1 MSRPAPTLLPRA
13 FLLAWLLLSSAAPGL
28 AKGADADTRP
38 VWPDRARSAPGM
50 APPPGLRVL
59 ASAGELVAG
68 GLQGRWQGWQD
79 LVDGRSRS
87 SYVLGPIEGGEG
99 FDGEVR
105 WSRSGDQVTAV
116 DSDEA
121 RARAATDAWLGRR
134 GWLQADGARY
144 GAAREVVEDGDAW
157 IVVEATPEDGQPV
170 RLWFDAEGRPGRIDQ
185 GVGRDARRTQWQD
198 WREVEGLLLPFSVV
212 TYGDDERTRVELRLE
227 SAAPAPA
234 DTDLGRPER
243 SPDDFR
249 FSGEDGRSE
258 LAFDLFNNHIYVD
271 ARIDGT
277 PVRLLFDTGGVNL
290 LTPQAARRLGLDV
303 QGQLAGRG
311 VGEQTVDVGIARA
324 ARLELGGFQLHTPM
338 FYVMDLGDLPAVEG
352 LTFDGLVGYE
362 VFHRVGVRIDYG
374 ARRLTLVETARQ
386 QPLPGAVAVPFALE
400 ERIPVVQGSIDG
412 RPATLSIDTG
422 SRSALSV
429 HAPFVRE
436 HGLVRGYGARH
447 EMVTGWGVGGP
458 SHGWPVRVGEV
469 RLGEVVVSDVV
480 ADLVTRETGAL
491 ANAAISA
498 NVGSGLL
505 RRFVVEFDY
514 PNRRIHLS
522 PGSEHDLREGHDRA
536 GAWLMAD
543 GEALRIAALAPDG
556 PMQRAGLAVDDR
568 LLEIAG
574 EPVAARSLDGWRRLL
589 RETAP
594 GTVLALRY
602 RRGDAEASVEVGL
615 ADPMALPPEAGAAG
629 R

>member
-13 FLLAWLLLSSAAPGL
+13 FLLAWLLLAGAVSAADPE
-28 AKGADADTRP
+28 TRP
-38 VWPDRARSAPGM
+38 VWPDRARDAPGM

-59 ASAGELVAG
+59 ASEGALVAG

-87 SYVLGPIEGGEG
+87 SYVLGPLEGGEG

-116 DSDEA
+116 DSGEA

-134 GWLQADGARY
+134 GWLRDEGARY
-144 GAAREVVEDGDAW
+144 GAVREEIEDGQAW
-157 IVVEATPEDGQPV
+157 TVVEATPQGGQPV
-170 RLWFDAEGRPGRIDQ
+170 RLWFDADGRPGRIDQ
-185 GVGRDARRTQWQD
+185 GAGRDARRTLWQD
-198 WREVEGLLLPFSVV
+198 WREVEGLLLPFLVV
-212 TYGDDERTRVELRLE
+212 TRGDDERTRVELRLDG
-227 SAAPAPA
+227 AAPAPA
-234 DTDLGRPER
+234 DTDLRQPGHR
-243 SPDDFR
+243 PDDFR
-249 FSGEDGRSE
+249 FAGGEGRAE
-258 LAFDLFNNHIYVD
+258 LAFELLNNHIYVD
-271 ARIDGT
+271 AGIDGT

-324 ARLELGGFQLHTPM
+324 GRLALGGFELDAPM

-352 LTFDGLVGYE
+352 VSFDGLVGYE

-374 ARRLTLVETARQ
+374 ARRLLLVETARQ
-386 QPLPGAVAVPFALE
+386 QPLPEAVAVPFALE

-436 HGLVRGYGARH
+436 HGLVEAYGARF
-447 EMVTGWGVGGP
+447 ETVTGWGVGGP
-458 SHGWPVRVGEV
+458 SHGWPVRIGEV
-469 RLGEVVVSDVV
+469 RLGTVAVPDLA
-480 ADLVTRETGAL
+480 ADLITRETGAL

-514 PNRRIHLS
+514 PNRRMYLS
-522 PGSEHDLREGHDRA
+522 PGSEHGLREGHDRA
-536 GAWLMAD
+536 GAWLMRD
-543 GEALRIAALAPDG
+543 GDALRIAALAPDG

-594 GTVLALRY
+594 GTVLAVRY
-602 RRGDAEASVEVGL
+602 RRGDTAADAEVTL
-615 ADPMALPPEAGAAG
+615 ADPLADPSAPPATAD
-629 R
+629 